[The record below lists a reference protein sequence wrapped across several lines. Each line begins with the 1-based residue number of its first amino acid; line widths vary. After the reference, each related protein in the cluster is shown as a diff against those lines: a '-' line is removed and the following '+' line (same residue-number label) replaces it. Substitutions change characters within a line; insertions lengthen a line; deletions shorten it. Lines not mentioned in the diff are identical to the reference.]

1 MMLSTLLVRLAMV
14 ALTMAVVCWI
24 GWKIPAS
31 RHAEA
36 LHAASLVETAGPPP
50 LPVPPT
56 KPLAPPTPLQ
66 ERRPQNPAQPFTT
79 ISLDV
84 NRASQQ
90 DFERLPGIGPVLAG
104 RIIEYREARGGFR
117 DIEQLRRVKGIGKK
131 TFERIREFV
140 AIVSPVSR
148 PARKTA

>member
-1 MMLSTLLVRLAMV
+1 MLSSLLVRLAMV

-24 GWKIPAS
+24 GWTVPAS
-31 RHAEA
+31 REAEP
-36 LHAASLVETAGPPP
+36 LHAAGPVDVERPP
-50 LPVPPT
+50 LAWSSSTGPSD
-56 KPLAPPTPLQ
+56 PLTPLP
-66 ERRPQNPAQPFTT
+66 ERQPQKFARQSTK

-104 RIIEYREARGGFR
+104 RIVEYREARGGFR
-117 DIEQLRRVKGIGKK
+117 DIEQLRRVKGVGKK

-140 AIVSPVSR
+140 AVVSPVSR
-148 PARKTA
+148 PARKTT